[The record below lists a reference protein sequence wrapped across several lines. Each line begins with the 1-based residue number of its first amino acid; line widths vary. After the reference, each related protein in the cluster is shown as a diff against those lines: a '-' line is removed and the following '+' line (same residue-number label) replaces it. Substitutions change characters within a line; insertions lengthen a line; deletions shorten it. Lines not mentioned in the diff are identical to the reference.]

1 MTDETEKDFVYSII
15 NRRSYDYYWLGLND
29 LKSAGAYEWITTD
42 GSDPPPYNWAF
53 WSDGLDPLG
62 HPEPNTDKSKRCTYA
77 LFSVEL
83 EIVLTRNFLT
93 KDFFN
98 TNLLISLTQIC
109 FIFSHE
115 IFLKIFGNFLCINSC

>member
-62 HPEPNTDKSKRCTYA
+62 HPEPNIDKSKRCTYA

-83 EIVLTRNFLT
+83 
-93 KDFFN
+93 
-98 TNLLISLTQIC
+98 
-109 FIFSHE
+109 
-115 IFLKIFGNFLCINSC
+115 KIAAIGILVQ